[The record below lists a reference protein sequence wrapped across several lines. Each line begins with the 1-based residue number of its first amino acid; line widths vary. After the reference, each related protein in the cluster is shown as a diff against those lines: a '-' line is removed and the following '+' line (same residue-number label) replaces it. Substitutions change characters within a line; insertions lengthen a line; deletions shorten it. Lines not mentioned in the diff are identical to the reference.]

1 MDEEIGGST
10 VAEESID
17 DTIRETLQSIKARG
31 DETVAEALKEPDAKQ
46 PRDEAGKFAAKTPEV
61 GKPDQPAQIEAPQVE
76 AEAKPVEEYVVPPE
90 LQRLGLRKEE
100 AQAFQAAP
108 KALQDAFMRR
118 AEEMGRGI
126 EQYRQKAQ
134 FADTLGA
141 VIAPHMQTIQ
151 SLGATPAQAVGELLK
166 ADHALR
172 YGSPEEKVAK
182 LHQLARDYGI
192 ALQPNGEGQ
201 QIDPGLQA
209 MQAELRQLRNFVE
222 TIQNG
227 QVQQVE
233 QTANSQVAQ
242 FAADPK
248 HEHFAHVREHMAALI
263 QAGQAQDLASAYEM
277 AVWMN
282 PATRAQL
289 LAKQQAEAVAEATRK
304 AQAAKEAASV
314 NTRPRPSL
322 PPSEPVGTME
332 DTIRAT
338 LRRLQSA

>member
-1 MDEEIGGST
+1 
-10 VAEESID
+10 
-17 DTIRETLQSIKARG
+17 
-31 DETVAEALKEPDAKQ
+31 
-46 PRDEAGKFAAKTPEV
+46 
-61 GKPDQPAQIEAPQVE
+61 
-76 AEAKPVEEYVVPPE
+76 
-90 LQRLGLRKEE
+90 
-100 AQAFQAAP
+100 
-108 KALQDAFMRR
+108 MRR

-134 FADTLGA
+134 FADQLGA

-182 LHQLARDYGI
+182 LQQLARDYGI
-192 ALQPNGEGQ
+192 AFQPDGQ
-201 QIDPGLQA
+201 AQMLDPAAQA
-209 MQAELRQLRNFVE
+209 MHQELRQLRSIVQGITTGRE
-222 TIQNG
+222 QE
-227 QVQQVE
+227 VQQS
-233 QTANSQVAQ
+233 ANSQIAA

-248 HEHFAHVREHMAALI
+248 NEHFASVREHMAALI

-282 PATRAQL
+282 PATRASL

-304 AQAAKEAASV
+304 AQAAREAASV
-314 NTRPRPSL
+314 NTRARPSL
-322 PPSEPVGTME
+322 PPSEPTGTME